1 MRIAIL
7 LALVLPLGAQSVHF
21 RDHVIATGLKGGYQV
36 VVADLNHDGKPD
48 LIALASGMPDLVWYE
63 NPSWK
68 PHVIYSGLSHMINC
82 AAYDIDG
89 DGIPEIAIAWNF
101 ANDAS
106 KSIGDVGILHHDGD
120 PANPWKL
127 RKIDQLPT
135 SHRLRWADIDGSGHK
150 VLLDTPLTG
159 PKAAPPDY
167 EGHAPVVYYRPDDWK
182 RRVVSEANEGVQHGV
197 FITRWRSGDK
207 RDSILTAS
215 FSGIDLFAFN
225 GKAWS
230 RTEIA
235 KGDPAPCP
243 KCGSSDI
250 AIGHIGKRRFIAA
263 IEPWHGNQVVIYS
276 EHGHGWNRGVIDD
289 SLVDG
294 HTILTADFDGSG
306 HDAIVAGFR
315 GGQHGVFLYQFEAS
329 GRPPKRGNASS
340 SARTPPIVRPKAQH
354 DPWSK
359 IVVDSGEMA
368 AAACAAADLNGDGR
382 TDLAC
387 IGAATANLK
396 WYENDSRAH

>member
-1 MRIAIL
+1 MRIVIL
-7 LALVLPLGAQSVHF
+7 LALALQLAAQNVHF

-36 VVADLNHDGKPD
+36 VIADVNHDGKPD
-48 LIALASGMPDLVWYE
+48 LIGLASGMPDLVWYE

-68 PHVIYSGLSHMINC
+68 PHVIYSGLNRMINC
-82 AAYDIDG
+82 AAEDIDG

-101 ANDAS
+101 SNNAS

-150 VLLDTPLTG
+150 VLVDAPLTG
-159 PKAAPPDY
+159 AKAAPPDY
-167 EGHAPVVYYRPDDWK
+167 EGHTPLVYYRPDEWK
-182 RRVVSEANEGVQHGV
+182 RNVISDVNEGVQHGV
-197 FITRWRSGDK
+197 FITRWAPGER

-225 GKAWS
+225 GKDWS

-235 KGDPAPCP
+235 KGDPSPCP

-250 AIGHIGKRRFIAA
+250 AIGHLDKQRFIAA
-263 IEPWHGNQVVIYS
+263 IEPWHGNQVVIYT
-276 EHGHGWNRGVIDD
+276 ERGHAWNRRVIDD
-289 SLVDG
+289 ALVDG
-294 HTILTADFDGSG
+294 HTILAADFDRSG
-306 HDAIVAGFR
+306 RDAIVAGFR
-315 GGQHGVFLYQFEAS
+315 GGRHGVFLYEFEPN
-329 GRPPKRGNASS
+329 GRPPKRGNPPSP
-340 SARTPPIVRPKAQH
+340 ARTPPTFPQKTQH
-354 DPWSK
+354 GPWRK
-359 IVVDSGEMA
+359 IIVDSGEMA

-396 WYENDSRAH
+396 WYENISAAR